1 MKPVKI
7 PGFTGINNR
16 TPADRLPKDEA
27 GRSAVRDAVNVD
39 LSTASTF
46 QTRPGFTLAI
56 SEAQCRSMFSVDAM
70 ASLMAVGSELRKF
83 TGSASTKVAD
93 IASPFVSVAYTKT
106 PFGPVWSDGF
116 RMRLVRNW
124 IDEPLLPPDPNPSP
138 SVSASSGGSLLAGAY
153 GVAFAA
159 VMPDGRKSAMTVPV
173 YVDVPAS
180 GRIQISTSAQ
190 AYPLAIYVTATN
202 GELFYREAIIQ
213 SGSAS
218 IGILNQAGEPASFDV
233 LQMLPAGRV
242 LGYHDGR
249 LLSAVGPYL
258 YHGQPYSLGLHK
270 PDSDFILFPDDIRI
284 IASLDTGIL
293 IVATESAH
301 WRITGPLSQASMT
314 QIAPYGASLGT
325 MVDLPNSKGLMWFT
339 PRGPLSASQDGSISL
354 LQDAEIQFPRA
365 DVGASVFRETNGMRQ
380 YITTLSQP
388 VPSGA
393 AVARSFM
400 DARVIE

>member
-1 MKPVKI
+1 
-7 PGFTGINNR
+7 
-16 TPADRLPKDEA
+16 
-27 GRSAVRDAVNVD
+27 
-39 LSTASTF
+39 
-46 QTRPGFTLAI
+46 
-56 SEAQCRSMFSVDAM
+56 
-70 ASLMAVGSELRKF
+70 
-83 TGSASTKVAD
+83 
-93 IASPFVSVAYTKT
+93 
-106 PFGPVWSDGF
+106 
-116 RMRLVRNW
+116 
-124 IDEPLLPPDPNPSP
+124 
-138 SVSASSGGSLLAGAY
+138 
-153 GVAFAA
+153 
-159 VMPDGRKSAMTVPV
+159 MTVPV
-173 YVDVPAS
+173 YVDVPAG

-325 MVDLPNSKGLMWFT
+325 MVDMPNSKGLMWFT